1 MTTHELIDRMA
12 TDLNGLTVQGVA
24 NMGIVLRV
32 VRGLNELNDMLLEQE
47 KKQTATERKETD
59 KPETVSVVEM

>member
-32 VRGLNELNDMLLEQE
+32 VRGLNELNEMLLNEE
-47 KKQTATERKETD
+47 KEETD
-59 KPETVSVVEM
+59 KRTE